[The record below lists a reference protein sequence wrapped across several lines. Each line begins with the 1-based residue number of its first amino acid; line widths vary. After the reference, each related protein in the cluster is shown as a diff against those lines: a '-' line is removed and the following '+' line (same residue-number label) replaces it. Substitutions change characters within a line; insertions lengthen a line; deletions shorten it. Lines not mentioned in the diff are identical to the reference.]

1 MVVAPS
7 LSKDLTFIVNLSS
20 KIITKLVQSI
30 LEFLLESVQS
40 SMHILHGKL
49 SLLLVLLN
57 FAARKKEKW

>member
-49 SLLLVLLN
+49 SLLLILLN
-57 FAARKKEKW
+57 LTSSDE

>member
-20 KIITKLVQSI
+20 QIITKLAQSS

-40 SMHILHGKL
+40 SMHILHSKL

-57 FAARKKEKW
+57 LTSSDE

>member
-57 FAARKKEKW
+57 LTSSDE

>member
-7 LSKDLTFIVNLSS
+7 LSKDLTFIVNLSCQ
-20 KIITKLVQSI
+20 IITKLAQSI

-49 SLLLVLLN
+49 SLLFVLLN
-57 FAARKKEKW
+57 LTSSDE

>member
-20 KIITKLVQSI
+20 QIITKLVQSI

-49 SLLLVLLN
+49 SLLLILLN
-57 FAARKKEKW
+57 LTSSDE